1 MDIED
6 ILEQA
11 VDRAV
16 AACVSILGLLQTSAE
31 DIDQSVRK
39 ARDYVPS
46 DKEASRR
53 KEQEPTPCC
62 FGLLSEVDLIDGIGK
77 QMADA
82 SNVPENGKA
91 FWNAS
96 RHCAPISL

>member
-46 DKEASRR
+46 DKEVSRR

-82 SNVPENGKA
+82 SDAPENGRA

-96 RHCAPISL
+96 CHSAPISL